1 MPAKNPAPFSA
12 YPRDLLA
19 QARLQASDERLLNC
33 LERLACD
40 NPATFTRRLGL
51 TLHYPVLDSH
61 TLLASSPRFDKV
73 SLAACLKRECLK
85 FGR

>member
-1 MPAKNPAPFSA
+1 MPQARDATVSA

-40 NPATFTRRLGL
+40 TPATFTQRLGL

-61 TLLASSPRFDKV
+61 SLLAST
-73 SLAACLKRECLK
+73 
-85 FGR
+85 G